1 MYSPASA
8 REMNIEANTNKKQDK
23 MIFFIL
29 ASSLRI
35 CEGCRVSIWNCHA
48 RDTDVAKIKVTQGLL
63 FLITLI
69 AENNSIHAKNG
80 TSRME
85 RYDEAQHL

>member
-1 MYSPASA
+1 
-8 REMNIEANTNKKQDK
+8 MNIEANTSIKQDK

-29 ASSLRI
+29 VSSLRV
-35 CEGCRVSIWNCHA
+35 CEGRRVSIRNCHA

-69 AENNSIHAKNG
+69 AENNSINAKNG

-85 RYDEAQHL
+85 RYDEESPGHIALQGAP